1 VGWIRGK
8 LRVIIA
14 TNVSPGSSLRIAK
27 RCGNF
32 VRPKGKQEMTVI
44 VCSENRRRSTVKR
57 ARTDSSLRNFMKM
70 FQSLAGATA
79 FAAILV
85 GGCSKSVS
93 SSVLGDAGHPTPVH
107 VYTVSEET
115 AQRRVQAAGSLF
127 ALEESILSAQVEGRV
142 SEVLADVG
150 DTVKEGQPLILID
163 PQELQFEVDRQRGL
177 VTQVRAQLGIA
188 PNDPP
193 PTDPQKLASV
203 QRAAAD
209 LFDAERKYGRAK
221 EMFKDKLISQQQ
233 LEEAASRF
241 QSTQASYTVALQEVD
256 RLKALLVSSEAS
268 ENLAEKK
275 LRDATIRAPFPGSIK
290 TRDVHPG
297 EYLRVQGPVMV
308 LVRTDTLRARLAV
321 PERWAGSVKD
331 GATVDLQVAA
341 FPGET
346 FHGRVSRIN
355 PAVVQ
360 DSRTFEAEALLANAD
375 GRLKPGFF
383 VEASIPSAQE
393 EKTIFLPE
401 AAVNYRYGVY
411 KVFLL
416 NGNRV
421 SERQI
426 RPAGQTEDQRG
437 KRFEVAE
444 GLKPGDRV
452 AVAVSGDLHDGAT
465 VQEQPEGNTP
475 ALK

>member
-1 VGWIRGK
+1 
-8 LRVIIA
+8 
-14 TNVSPGSSLRIAK
+14 
-27 RCGNF
+27 
-32 VRPKGKQEMTVI
+32 MTVS
-44 VCSENRRRSTVKR
+44 VCSESDLESTFKR
-57 ARTDSSLRNFMKM
+57 TRTDSSPSSFMKK
-70 FQSLAGATA
+70 FHCLAGATV
-79 FAAILV
+79 FATIVV

-93 SSVLGDAGHPTPVH
+93 STVLGDSAHPTPVH
-107 VYTVSEET
+107 VYTVAEET
-115 AQRRVQAAGSLF
+115 ARRRVQAAGSLY
-127 ALEESILSAQVEGRV
+127 ALEESILSSEVEGRV
-142 SEVLADVG
+142 SQVLADIG
-150 DTVKEGQPLILID
+150 DTVREGQPLILID
-163 PQELQFEVDRQRGL
+163 PQELQLEVDRQRGL
-177 VTQVRAQLGIA
+177 VTQVRAQLGIG
-188 PNDPP
+188 PNEPP
-193 PTDPQKLASV
+193 PSDPQKLASV

-209 LFDAERKYGRAK
+209 LYDAERKYGRAQ

-233 LEEAASRF
+233 LDEAASRF
-241 QSTQASYTVALQEVD
+241 QSTQAGYTVALQDVN

-268 ENLAEKK
+268 ERLAEKK
-275 LRDATIRAPFPGSIK
+275 LNDATIRAPFPGSIK

-321 PERWAGSVKD
+321 PERWAGWVKD
-331 GATVDLQVAA
+331 GATVDLQVEA

-355 PAVVQ
+355 PAVAQ
-360 DSRTFEAEALLANAD
+360 DSRTFDAEALIANSD

-383 VEASIPSAQE
+383 VQASIPSEKE

-401 AAVNYRYGVY
+401 GAVNYRYGVY

-416 NGNRV
+416 SGNRV
-421 SERQI
+421 SEHQI

-452 AVAVSGDLHDGAT
+452 AVAISGDLHDGAT
-465 VQEQPEGNTP
+465 VQEQAEGNAP